1 MDTRFTR
8 PTPSDREVD
17 WNKNKVLL
25 SKTDKNGT
33 ILYANEDFID
43 VSGYDEFELIGQPH
57 NIVRHPDM
65 PKVIFKFLWDSIKS
79 SENIHVIIKNMA
91 KTGRYYW
98 VVTDFKIIADTSGDG
113 DIVGYFGTRK
123 SVPEPI
129 ITKFIEPLYKKLLQ
143 IEEASGIIASEE
155 YLVGFLEERKKTYME
170 YIDHLI
176 ATGKDDKNKISKGLF
191 SGIFDKKSPP
201 KK

>member
-1 MDTRFTR
+1 MDVRITR

-25 SKTDKNGT
+25 SKTDTKGT

-57 NIVRHPDM
+57 NIIRHPDM

-79 SENIHVIIKNMA
+79 SKNIHVVIKNMS

-98 VVTDFKIIADTSGDG
+98 VITDFKIIADSDG
-113 DIVGYFGTRK
+113 EIVGYFGTRK
-123 SVPEPI
+123 SVSEDI
-129 ITKFIEPLYKKLLQ
+129 IVKFIEPLYKKLLH
-143 IEEASGIIASEE
+143 IEEASGMSASEE
-155 YLVGFLEERKKTYME
+155 YLTGFLEERKKTYME
-170 YIDHLI
+170 YIDHLV
-176 ATGKDDKNKISKGLF
+176 ATGKDDKNKVSKGIF
-191 SGIFDKKSPP
+191 SGLFEKKEAP
-201 KK
+201 KKK

>member
-1 MDTRFTR
+1 MDTRTTR

-25 SKTDKNGT
+25 SKTDTKGT

-57 NIVRHPDM
+57 NIVRHPEM

-79 SENIHVIIKNMA
+79 SENIHVVIKNMA

-98 VVTDFKIIADTSGDG
+98 VVTDFKIIADADG

-123 SVPEPI
+123 SVSEEL
-129 ITKFIEPLYKKLLQ
+129 ITKFIDPLYKKLLQ
-143 IEEASGIIASEE
+143 IEEASGINASEE

-176 ATGKDDKNKISKGLF
+176 ATGKDDKNKISKGFL
-191 SGIFDKKSPP
+191 SGIFEKKAPP

>member
-1 MDTRFTR
+1 MDIRITR

-25 SKTDKNGT
+25 SKTDIKGT

-57 NIVRHPDM
+57 NIIRHPDM

-79 SENIHVIIKNMA
+79 SKNIHVIIKNMS

-98 VVTDFKIIADTSGDG
+98 VITDFKIIADSDG
-113 DIVGYFGTRK
+113 EIVGYFGTRK
-123 SVPEPI
+123 SVREDI
-129 ITKFIEPLYKKLLQ
+129 IVKFIEPLYKKLLH
-143 IEEASGIIASEE
+143 IEEASGLLASEE
-155 YLVGFLEERKKTYME
+155 YLIGFLEERKKTYME
-170 YIDHLI
+170 YIDHLV
-176 ATGKDDKNKISKGLF
+176 ATGKDDKNKVSKGLF
-191 SGIFDKKSPP
+191 SVFFEKKDAP
-201 KK
+201 KKK

>member
-1 MDTRFTR
+1 MDTRITR

-17 WNKNKVLL
+17 WNRNKVLL
-25 SKTDKNGT
+25 SKTDTKGT

-57 NIVRHPDM
+57 NIIRHPDM

-79 SENIHVIIKNMA
+79 SKNIHAIVKNMS

-98 VVTDFKIIADTSGDG
+98 VITDFKIIADSDG
-113 DIVGYFGTRK
+113 EIVGYFGTRK
-123 SVPEPI
+123 SVPEDI
-129 ITKFIEPLYKKLLQ
+129 IVKFIEPLYKKLLH
-143 IEEASGIIASEE
+143 IEEASGMLASEE

-170 YIDHLI
+170 YIDHLV
-176 ATGKDDKNKISKGLF
+176 ATGKDDKNKVSKGLF
-191 SGIFDKKSPP
+191 NGLFEKKDTP

>member
-1 MDTRFTR
+1 MDTRFNR

-43 VSGYDEFELIGQPH
+43 VSGYDEFELVGQPH

-98 VVTDFKIIADTSGDG
+98 VVTDFKIISDADG

-123 SVPEPI
+123 SVPEPL

-143 IEEASGIIASEE
+143 IEEASGLIASEE
-155 YLVGFLEERKKTYME
+155 YLIGFLEERKKTYME

-176 ATGKDDKNKISKGLF
+176 ATGKDDKNKVSKGLF
-191 SGIFDKKSPP
+191 SGLFDKTPP

>member
-1 MDTRFTR
+1 MDTRLHR

-25 SKTDKNGT
+25 SKTDKKGT

-43 VSGYDEFELIGQPH
+43 VSGYDEFELVGQPH
-57 NIVRHPDM
+57 NIIRHPDM

-98 VVTDFKIIADTSGDG
+98 VVTDFKIVADTDG
-113 DIVGYFGTRK
+113 EIVGFFCTRK
-123 SVPEPI
+123 SVPNDI
-129 ITKFIEPLYKKLLQ
+129 IVKFIEPLYKKLLQ
-143 IEEASGIIASEE
+143 IEETSGMHASEE
-155 YLVGFLEERKKTYME
+155 Y
-170 YIDHLI
+170 
-176 ATGKDDKNKISKGLF
+176 
-191 SGIFDKKSPP
+191 
-201 KK
+201 

>member
-1 MDTRFTR
+1 MDSRITR

-25 SKTDKNGT
+25 SKTDTKGT

-57 NIVRHPDM
+57 NIIRHPDM

-79 SENIHVIIKNMA
+79 SKNIHAIIKNMS

-98 VVTDFKIIADTSGDG
+98 VITDFKIIADSDG
-113 DIVGYFGTRK
+113 EIVGYFGTRK
-123 SVPEPI
+123 SVPEDI
-129 ITKFIEPLYKKLLQ
+129 IVKFIEPLYKKLLH
-143 IEEASGIIASEE
+143 IEEASGMLASEE

-191 SGIFDKKSPP
+191 NGLFEKKDPP

>member
-1 MDTRFTR
+1 MDTRLHR

-25 SKTDKNGT
+25 SKTDKKGT

-43 VSGYDEFELIGQPH
+43 VSGYDEFELVGQPH
-57 NIVRHPDM
+57 NIIRHPDM

-98 VVTDFKIIADTSGDG
+98 VVTDFKIVADTDG
-113 DIVGYFGTRK
+113 EIVGFFCTRK
-123 SVPEPI
+123 SVPNDI
-129 ITKFIEPLYKKLLQ
+129 IVKFIEPLYKKLLQ
-143 IEEASGIIASEE
+143 IEETSGMHASEE

-191 SGIFDKKSPP
+191 SGLFEKKNDV
-201 KK
+201 KKK

>member
-1 MDTRFTR
+1 MDIRIPR
-8 PTPSDREVD
+8 PNPSDREVD

-25 SKTDKNGT
+25 SKTDTKGT

-43 VSGYDEFELIGQPH
+43 VSGYDEYELIGQPH
-57 NIVRHPDM
+57 NIIRHPDM

-79 SENIHVIIKNMA
+79 SRNIHVIIKNMS

-98 VVTDFKIIADTSGDG
+98 VITDFKIIADSNGE
-113 DIVGYFGTRK
+113 IVGYFGTRK
-123 SVPEPI
+123 SVREDI
-129 ITKFIEPLYKKLLQ
+129 ISKFIEPLYNKLLH
-143 IEEASGIIASEE
+143 IEEASGMLASEE

-170 YIDHLI
+170 YIDHLV
-176 ATGKDDKNKISKGLF
+176 ATGKDCKIKVSKGLF
-191 SGIFDKKSPP
+191 GSLFEKKDNP